1 MHKMKRQIEKEGALI
16 RGHPL
21 DKAKRLLHEQGSDI
35 SAVVAQVTGSA
46 APVPIDS
53 TASIAKICGDVIVI
67 IDRAGIIARMLIK
80 STLQRQVLVLVKAQM
95 LCI

>member
-1 MHKMKRQIEKEGALI
+1 MKWQIEKERTVVRSHAL
-16 RGHPL
+16 
-21 DKAKRLLHEQGSDI
+21 DEAKRLLYKQGSDI